1 MYSQPVLWWCL
12 IGVLRPDSVHK
23 YQKKIQVKV
32 IEVHL
37 SSRLKEKKK
46 KAFVC
51 LLACENRRFSTLLAA
66 LEVLPRETSAHQQQK
81 LHTDDVFGI
90 WSGALI
96 GRRSSYIVLAIV
108 YEWQTKDRRPQR
120 SKVSAMNLKQNCQH
134 SWNIV
139 LEREETAV
147 FAGYSVTE
155 VE

>member
-1 MYSQPVLWWCL
+1 M
-12 IGVLRPDSVHK
+12 LRPDSVYK
-23 YQKKIQVKV
+23 YEKKIQVKV

-37 SSRLKEKKK
+37 SFRLKEKKK

-66 LEVLPRETSAHQQQK
+66 LKVLPRETTSAHQQQK

-108 YEWQTKDRRPQR
+108 YE
-120 SKVSAMNLKQNCQH
+120 
-134 SWNIV
+134 
-139 LEREETAV
+139 
-147 FAGYSVTE
+147 
-155 VE
+155 

>member
-1 MYSQPVLWWCL
+1 MGTVYSQGQCYGAALLGFKGL
-12 IGVLRPDSVHK
+12 IAYINTR
-23 YQKKIQVKV
+23 KKIQVKV

-37 SSRLKEKKK
+37 SSKLKEKTK

-51 LLACENRRFSTLLAA
+51 LLARENRRFSSLLAA

-108 YEWQTKDRRPQR
+108 YE
-120 SKVSAMNLKQNCQH
+120 
-134 SWNIV
+134 
-139 LEREETAV
+139 
-147 FAGYSVTE
+147 
-155 VE
+155 